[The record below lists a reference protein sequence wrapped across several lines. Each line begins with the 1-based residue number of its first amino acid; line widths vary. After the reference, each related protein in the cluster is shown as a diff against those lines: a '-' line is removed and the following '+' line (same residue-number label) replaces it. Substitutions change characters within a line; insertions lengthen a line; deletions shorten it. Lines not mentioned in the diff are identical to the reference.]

1 MIVENDI
8 DKKNLNNYWQATC
21 KVVKF
26 NHQINKEVIK
36 TADKKQLNT
45 PIQADIL
52 DNFRLACKEYNLN
65 MNVVL
70 EALLKD
76 FSNGNYSIIINRG
89 NDIQVKKNI

>member
-1 MIVENDI
+1 MI
-8 DKKNLNNYWQATC
+8 T
-21 KVVKF
+21 
-26 NHQINKEVIK
+26 
-36 TADKKQLNT
+36 TTDKKQLNT